1 MEGAYRL
8 YKWVAIPSITPG
20 LSTLIRRMMV
30 SLCPE
35 QGRRGSN
42 QILFTDQMVTDGL
55 TKPLDAGEFLRSRS
69 VMGLNPAEHGA
80 GE

>member
-1 MEGAYRL
+1 MKELEMSVLELRGSSPCGGSL
-8 YKWVAIPSITPG
+8 PAIQMGSNPVITPG

-42 QILFTDQMVTDGL
+42 QI
-55 TKPLDAGEFLRSRS
+55 
-69 VMGLNPAEHGA
+69 
-80 GE
+80 